1 MAKKTKY
8 QPLLKQNIVSWD
20 FNNEVNSVLVNQLI
34 TNNLNQYVFG
44 SNIKDIAYEGGKVI
58 EWELS
63 MSKAAGGT
71 ASPFNISL
79 MYGVNASTS
88 DAFLNTINLGSF
100 TNTSSEFMI
109 KVKAV
114 FLSNQIYVDY
124 MVKGQNAIVGSL
136 SFVYRQAIC
145 GLPTYSTN
153 GFFGLVINKATIG
166 NVSIRNLTIK
176 KYLK

>member
-71 ASPFNISL
+71 DSPFNISL
-79 MYGVNASTS
+79 MYGVNASNS

-100 TNTSSEFMI
+100 TNTSSEFLI

-114 FLSNQIYVDY
+114 FLSNQIYLDY
-124 MVKGQNAIVGSL
+124 TVEGQKAIVGTL
-136 SFVYRQAIC
+136 SFTYRQAIC
-145 GLPTYSTN
+145 SLPTYNAN
-153 GFFGLVINKATIG
+153 GFFGFVVNKGNIG
-166 NVSIRNLTIK
+166 NVSVRNLTIK